1 MIADIFNRGAVA
13 ARRIVRQVP
22 GTALDLLFPLNC
34 LGCQREG
41 KVLCASCVDSLPKLT
56 PAFCRVCAQPNDP
69 ATCHSCLES
78 PPALDGI
85 RAPYEMEGTIK
96 EAIHNLKYRGLK
108 AAAPELA

>member
-1 MIADIFNRGAVA
+1 MSDHILDSNMRVIAA
-13 ARRIVRQVP
+13 ALRA
-22 GTALDLLFPLNC
+22 GDTTSAALVDEADSVLIDEARTPLII
-34 LGCQREG
+34 G
-41 KVLCASCVDSLPKLT
+41 LT
-56 PAFCRVCAQPNDP
+56 QPNDP